1 MKNEKSVLE
10 LSFEYLMAKDT
21 LQWISVKSEQVNM
34 GPKERRRGGGGENL
48 PLGLQ
53 PFINPFMPN
62 GISHPYQIDKP
73 LLNSR
78 VIG

>member
-34 GPKERRRGGGGENL
+34 GLDGRKPAF
-48 PLGLQ
+48 GLMT
-53 PFINPFMPN
+53 I
-62 GISHPYQIDKP
+62 Y
-73 LLNSR
+73 
-78 VIG
+78 